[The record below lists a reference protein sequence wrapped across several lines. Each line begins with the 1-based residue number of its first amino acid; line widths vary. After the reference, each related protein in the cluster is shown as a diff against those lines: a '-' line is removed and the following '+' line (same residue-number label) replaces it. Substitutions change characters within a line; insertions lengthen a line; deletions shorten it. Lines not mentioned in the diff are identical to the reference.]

1 MLKVFFT
8 FDTEI
13 WCDGWDDID
22 AKFPRAYKQYVYG
35 TTKHGDFAMPH
46 ILKILNDHGLA
57 GVFFVEPL
65 FAARFGLEPLRELV
79 GLTQDAGQEVQL
91 HLHTEW
97 VDVALKPLL
106 PNVTDKIR
114 LLRHLSRA
122 DQASLLRTGLDL
134 LREAGA
140 RSVNAFRAGNYAAN
154 LDTFNA
160 LRDVGLFINSSY
172 NPASDVGVDD
182 MTTGG
187 LLTQPE
193 TIEGVDAYPVTAFR
207 DRGPGSL
214 RHLQLTACSFQEIAK
229 VLNSAADTGWHSV
242 VIVAHNFELL
252 TPNKD
257 RKDPIVVKRFAKLCR
272 FLERNSDRFDVRGF
286 SGLERLVS
294 SHQPQPIRTPKL
306 LTGVRFAEQF
316 ARLAFG

>member
-13 WCDGWDDID
+13 WCDGWVDID
-22 AKFPRAYKQYVYG
+22 AKFARAYKQYVYG

-46 ILKILNDHGLA
+46 ILKILNDHGLI
-57 GVFFVEPL
+57 GVFFMEPL
-65 FAARFGLEPLRELV
+65 FAARFGLEPLQELV

-97 VDVALKPLL
+97 VDVALRPLL
-106 PNVTDKIR
+106 PNVTNKIR

-122 DQASLLRTGLDL
+122 DQTTLLRAGLDL
-134 LREAGA
+134 LRAAGA

-154 LDTFNA
+154 LDTLHA
-160 LRDVGLFINSSY
+160 LRDVGLFIDSSY
-172 NPASDVGVDD
+172 NPACEVGVDD
-182 MTTGG
+182 MAAGRT
-187 LLTQPE
+187 LTQPE
-193 TIEGVDAYPVTAFR
+193 TIAGVDEYPVTAFR
-207 DRGPGSL
+207 DRGPHSL
-214 RHLQLTACSFQEIAK
+214 RHLQLTACSFQEMAK
-229 VLNSAADTGWHSV
+229 VLNSAADMGWDSV

-252 TPNKD
+252 NRNKD

-272 FLERNSDRFDVRGF
+272 FLERNADRFDVRGF
-286 SGLERLVS
+286 GGLERLES
-294 SHQPQPIRTPKL
+294 SHQPQPIRTPTL
-306 LTGVRFAEQF
+306 LTGARFAEQF